1 MEKKN
6 VVSLCYRLMWNLK
19 NTGKIMNFNQVDRI
33 EYATYLNK
41 LYCVITLNDEEN
53 TNLVFDL
60 SKVYGPIPT
69 TLNDKDFEVEPEGHI
84 IMVTVNQIKDQLKDL
99 IADKGKNASLEKVS
113 YTKDKLDRD
122 KAKIKQADL
131 TADQVEKVLD
141 TEKNTE
147 KRKEVLA
154 DFQDNLVKKLE
165 KKGVILTDE
174 EED

>member
-1 MEKKN
+1 
-6 VVSLCYRLMWNLK
+6 
-19 NTGKIMNFNQVDRI
+19 
-33 EYATYLNK
+33 
-41 LYCVITLNDEEN
+41 
-53 TNLVFDL
+53 
-60 SKVYGPIPT
+60 
-69 TLNDKDFEVEPEGHI
+69 
-84 IMVTVNQIKDQLKDL
+84 MVTVNQIKDQLKDL

-122 KAKIKQADL
+122 KAKVKQPEL
-131 TADQVEKVLD
+131 TAAKVEKVLD

>member
-53 TNLVFDL
+53 TNFVFDL

-99 IADKGKNASLEKVS
+99 IADKGKNASLEKVY
-113 YTKDKLDRD
+113 YTKEKLDRD
-122 KAKIKQADL
+122 KSKQPEL
-131 TADQVEKVLD
+131 TADEVEKVLD

-147 KRKEVLA
+147 VRKEVLA
-154 DFQDNLVKKLE
+154 DFQDNLMKKLE